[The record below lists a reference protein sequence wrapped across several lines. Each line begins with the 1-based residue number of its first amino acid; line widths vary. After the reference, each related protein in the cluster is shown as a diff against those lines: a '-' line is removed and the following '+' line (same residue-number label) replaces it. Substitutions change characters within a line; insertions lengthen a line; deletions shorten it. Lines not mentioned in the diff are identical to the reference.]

1 MSYRIVGQLGQN
13 MNSNG
18 RCCVFQPF
26 DKGPHDKRY
35 EDTIA
40 PAIRAA
46 ELEPYRVDRDDG
58 AVIPVE
64 TLHDEIRGA
73 TLCLAD
79 ITIQNPNVMY
89 ELGYAIASGKDVV
102 IICAFKQ
109 PAAFPFDIQHRGI
122 IQYALDSASDFEQLK
137 AAITNRI
144 KALLK
149 KQATTY
155 EIASASPVKSTHGLQ
170 SYEIAALALVMANG
184 DSSDQVT
191 TWSIKQDMLRAGY
204 TYVATRLAL
213 TRLTRM
219 GFLQSYEDFD
229 INGNAFLTYRV
240 MTEGEDWLLQ
250 NQHQLELRKESRKAA
265 PPLEDPF
272 AGMGV
277 ADDDV
282 PF

>member
-1 MSYRIVGQLGQN
+1 

-18 RCCVFQPF
+18 RCCIFQPF

-64 TLHDEIRGA
+64 TLHDEIRVA

-79 ITIQNPNVMY
+79 ITTRNPNVMY

-102 IICAFKQ
+102 IICATQ
-109 PAAFPFDIQHRGI
+109 QAAFPFDIQHRGI

-144 KALLK
+144 KAFLK
-149 KQATTY
+149 KQVTTN
-155 EIASASPVKSTHGLQ
+155 EIVTASPVKSTHGLQ
-170 SYEIAALALVMANG
+170 PSEIAALALVMANG

-191 TWSIKQDMLRAGY
+191 SWSIKQDMFRAGY
-204 TYVATRLAL
+204 TALATRLAL
-213 TRLTRM
+213 TQLARM
-219 GFLQSYEDFD
+219 GFIETREDSD
-229 INGNAFLTYRV
+229 NNGNTFLTYQMLV
-240 MTEGEDWLLQ
+240 AGEDWLLQ
-250 NQHQLELRKESRKAA
+250 NQNQLELRSTSKKV
-265 PPLEDPF
+265 PPPSSADPF
-272 AGMGV
+272 AGIDV
-277 ADDDV
+277 TADDV